1 MDDHMPTHRAS
12 LPQTQGRLM
21 LTDSGIETD
30 VIFGAG
36 RDLPGFAVFP
46 LVEDAQG
53 RAILDRYYREHLD
66 VAAAHGLGYVM
77 ETPSWRSN
85 LDWGTSL
92 GYAQD
97 ALDALDRA
105 GVAFLVAL
113 RDVEP
118 RVDGPVQVS
127 GLIGPRG
134 DLYQSGTAMTTEGA
148 EEYHAHQVRVLA
160 DAGVDLISAC
170 TLAYAAEGLGIA
182 LAARDCAI
190 PVVLYFTVETDGRL
204 PDGSSLRGA
213 IEAIDTA
220 TGDYV
225 SYYGINCAHPDH
237 IAPVLDDEGDWLRRI
252 GALRG
257 NASRMSHAEL
267 DEMTELDSGDPADL
281 AHHYLRLMRALPNVT
296 VLGGCCGT
304 DVRHIRAIASAVTST
319 TDDRR

>member
-1 MDDHMPTHRAS
+1 
-12 LPQTQGRLM
+12 M

-46 LVEDAQG
+46 LVDDAPG
-53 RAILDRYYREHLD
+53 RTILDRYYREHLD

-85 LDWGTSL
+85 LDWGASL
-92 GYAQD
+92 GYGQD

-105 GVAFLVAL
+105 GVAFLVSL
-113 RDVEP
+113 RDACPHGE
-118 RVDGPVQVS
+118 GPVQLS
-127 GLIGPRG
+127 GLIGPRDG
-134 DLYQSGTAMTTEGA
+134 GYQAGTAMTA
-148 EEYHAHQVRVLA
+148 EQAVRYHAHQVRVLA

-182 LAARDCAI
+182 LAARESTMPA
-190 PVVLYFTVETDGRL
+190 VLYFTVETDGRL
-204 PDGSSLRGA
+204 PDGSSLRHA
-213 IEAIDTA
+213 IEDIDAATA
-220 TGDYV
+220 GYV

-237 IAPVLDDEGDWLRRI
+237 MAPALSDPGDWLLRI
-252 GALRG
+252 GALRA
-257 NASRMSHAEL
+257 NASRRSHAEL
-267 DEMTELDSGDPADL
+267 DEATELEPGDPNEL
-281 AHHYLRLMRALPNVT
+281 GRHYLRLMGALPNVT

-304 DVRHIRAIASAVTST
+304 DVRHIRAIAAAVTAT

>member
-1 MDDHMPTHRAS
+1 
-12 LPQTQGRLM
+12 M

-46 LVEDAQG
+46 LVDDGQG

-85 LDWGTSL
+85 LDWGASL
-92 GYAQD
+92 GYGQD

-113 RDVEP
+113 RDAEP

-134 DLYQSGTAMTTEGA
+134 DGYQSGTAMTA
-148 EEYHAHQVRVLA
+148 EEAAGYHAHQVRVLA

-170 TLAYAAEGLGIA
+170 TLAYAAEGLGVA
-182 LAARDCAI
+182 LAARESAM

-204 PDGSSLRGA
+204 PDGSSLRRA
-213 IEAIDTA
+213 IEVIDEA
-220 TGDYV
+220 AGDYV

-237 IAPVLDDEGDWLRRI
+237 MAPALSDPGDWLLRI
-252 GALRG
+252 GALRA
-257 NASRMSHAEL
+257 NASRRSHAEL
-267 DEMTELDSGDPADL
+267 DEATELEPGDPTEL
-281 AHHYLRLMRALPNVT
+281 ARDYLRLMRALPSVT